1 MTRRTIAACIAL
13 ACAAA
18 TLGIVSGPAASGDV
32 TPRATLRVSPG
43 IIQNGASV
51 ADPDRAALLG
61 IASFRPVR
69 PGRVVLVQRRIR
81 GGAWHTVARR
91 RENAAGQVLFRQA
104 ARLGARLYTYRAVAL
119 RTRGG
124 ARRVATNA
132 QSSSV
137 WRQRFSDRFNETS
150 LNRGKWSYR
159 QLGIRTGSR
168 QRSQSNRSAVRVRG
182 GVLRLMV
189 RRHPQAPRRYYLN
202 GHIGTSGKFAFRYGY
217 AAARIKF
224 EEGRGQHGAFWM
236 QPQSPAASHGSPAR
250 TGTEIDIAE
259 FFGRGTPDG
268 GLASFVYS
276 YPRPGTTVKRGR
288 VLRSASRALS
298 GRNDSWWSRY
308 HVFSVHWT
316 RTGYVFRIDGIET
329 WRHSA
334 QVSRQ
339 RQFLILS
346 LLTSDWELPRLDRST
361 LPSSMKVDWVRAW
374 QR

>member
-1 MTRRTIAACIAL
+1 
-13 ACAAA
+13 
-18 TLGIVSGPAASGDV
+18 
-32 TPRATLRVSPG
+32 
-43 IIQNGASV
+43 
-51 ADPDRAALLG
+51 
-61 IASFRPVR
+61 
-69 PGRVVLVQRRIR
+69 
-81 GGAWHTVARR
+81 
-91 RENAAGQVLFRQA
+91 
-104 ARLGARLYTYRAVAL
+104 
-119 RTRGG
+119 
-124 ARRVATNA
+124 
-132 QSSSV
+132 
-137 WRQRFSDRFNETS
+137 
-150 LNRGKWSYR
+150 
-159 QLGIRTGSR
+159 
-168 QRSQSNRSAVRVRG
+168 
-182 GVLRLMV
+182 MV

-217 AAARIKF
+217 AAARITF

-236 QPQSPAASHGSPAR
+236 QPQSPAASHGNPAR
-250 TGTEIDIAE
+250 TGTEIDVAE
-259 FFGRGTPDG
+259 FFGRGAPDG
-268 GLASFVYS
+268 GLASYVYS
-276 YPRPGTTVKRGR
+276 YPRPGTTVMRGR
-288 VLRSASRALS
+288 VRGSASRALS